1 MIRIA
6 SLALLLLS
14 ACATTP
20 ASNPQ
25 DEFFAALSSHC
36 GKTLTGRLASSDAED
51 EAMLGKPMSA
61 HFNSC
66 TADEVRINF
75 AIAEDRSRNWV
86 ISRTPTGL
94 RLKHV
99 HLHEDGSED
108 KLSRYGGD
116 SLGQGTATRQQFP
129 ADAFSKELFRR
140 ENRPQSLTNI
150 WSVEVEDGLF
160 FAYELRRPEGRFF
173 RVEFQT

>member
-1 MIRIA
+1 MTRIA
-6 SLALLLLS
+6 SLLLLLLA
-14 ACATTP
+14 ACATTSAP
-20 ASNPQ
+20 SPQ

-36 GKTLTGRLASSDAED
+36 GKTLTGQLASSDAED
-51 EAMLGKPMSA
+51 QTMVGKPMFA
-61 HFNSC
+61 HFSGC
-66 TADEVRINF
+66 TPDEVRINF

-99 HLHEDGSED
+99 HLHQDGSED

-116 SLGQGTATRQQFP
+116 TVGHGTASRQQFP
-129 ADAFSKELFRR
+129 ADAYSKELFRR

-150 WSVEVEDGLF
+150 WSVEAEDGLF
-160 FAYELRRPEGRFF
+160 FAYELRRPGGRFF